1 MQRLQDSSIIHA
13 RDKWGYSLIGPNQQR
28 IRKILMVDL
37 ASLLLLVCIAACY
50 AGMIGVK
57 SAFLAG
63 ITYFVPNALRT
74 YRIFRHQGAQA
85 ARLILKGFYQ
95 GEMLKFGL
103 SIVLFAMVF
112 AGCTVS
118 PMIFFG
124 TYLGMQILAWVMPVF
139 NKI

>member
-1 MQRLQDSSIIHA
+1 M
-13 RDKWGYSLIGPNQQR
+13 
-28 IRKILMVDL
+28 
-37 ASLLLLVCIAACY
+37 CIAACY
-50 AGMIGVK
+50 AGTMGVK

-63 ITYFVPNALRT
+63 VTYFVPNALRT

-103 SIVLFAMVF
+103 SIVLFALVF
-112 AGCTVS
+112 AGCSVN

-124 TYLGMQILAWVMPVF
+124 TYLGMQILACIMPVF
-139 NKI
+139 NKL